1 MKNYN
6 KKKIKNN
13 KEILLKKC
21 KETSNYMNNNKE
33 KACKKIRKIRRALN
47 KLKIKGRN
55 VKRTLIFKR

>member
-1 MKNYN
+1 MMKNYN

-33 KACKKIRKIRRALN
+33 KACKKN
-47 KLKIKGRN
+47 KKNK
-55 VKRTLIFKR
+55 KSFK